1 MESSEAKCCCFFD
14 VTFAEE
20 NVFDVS
26 FEDVSDCFC
35 IDFLELTEISAMESS
50 EVKCCCFFDVTFEEE
65 STFDVSFE
73 DVNDCFCIDFGEFT
87 DISTYEFYDGEYI
100 VTPDVIAQYLETDS
114 KIMRDDVTV
123 LAVPYAE
130 VSNPDGGLTVIIG

>member
-1 MESSEAKCCCFFD
+1 MESSEIKCCCFFD
-14 VTFAEE
+14 VTFEEE

-35 IDFLELTEISAMESS
+35 IDFLEPTEET
-50 EVKCCCFFDVTFEEE
+50 KCCCFFDVIFEEE
-65 STFDVSFE
+65 NVFDVSFE
-73 DVNDCFCIDFGEFT
+73 DISDCFCIDFGEFT

-123 LAVPYAE
+123 LAVPYTE
-130 VSNPDGGLTVIIG
+130 VSNPDGGLTAIIG